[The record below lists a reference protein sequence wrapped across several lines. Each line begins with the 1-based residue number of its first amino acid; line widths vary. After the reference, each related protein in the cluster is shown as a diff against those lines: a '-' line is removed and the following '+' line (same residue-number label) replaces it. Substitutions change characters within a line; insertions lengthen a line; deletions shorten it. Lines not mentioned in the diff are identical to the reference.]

1 MPVELYA
8 QLTVLILS
16 LPLFGRLNWAYRLL
30 IFQVVISLIADYI
43 AYLFRIEYKSN
54 EIIYNIYDIFETLL
68 LSGLV
73 YFSFRSEKIK
83 KAIAITI
90 IIYAILAIISSSTHD
105 LYKLDYKLIIVSFIF
120 ISSLNL
126 IYIIHPEV
134 NKSFSK
140 NPLMIVA
147 MAHVIYC
154 LGITPYFIGR
164 EMMIEQNR
172 DMANELFNYIIKTLM
187 YVRYGLIAIAFIV
200 VWKNKLSPIAHE

>member
-30 IFQVVISLIADYI
+30 IFQVFISLITDYI
-43 AYLFRIEYKSN
+43 AYQFSKQGTSN
-54 EIIYNIYDIFETLL
+54 EVIYNIYDIIETLL

-73 YFSFRSEKIK
+73 YLSFQSEKIK
-83 KAIAITI
+83 KGIRISILIYALFTI
-90 IIYAILAIISSSTHD
+90 ISLSTHN
-105 LYKLDYKLIIVSFIF
+105 LFKLDYKLIIVSFIF

-140 NPLMIVA
+140 NPLMIIA
-147 MAHVIYC
+147 MSHVIYC

-164 EMMIEQNR
+164 EMIIEQNT
-172 DMANELFNYIIKTLM
+172 DMANELFDYIIKSLM